1 MMLTWLGVAIGLCGG
16 VAATRA
22 IATLLFGV
30 SRFDPA
36 TYAGVI
42 ALLVGVSAIA
52 CGVPAWR
59 AARIDPAATLR
70 AE

>member
-1 MMLTWLGVAIGLCGG
+1 MMITWLGVAIGLCGG

-22 IATLLFGV
+22 ITTWLFGV